1 MTRGQTA
8 TNPLIQNACERQ
20 VQYQSEITT
29 ARLGDREIRLE
40 NLTPVLS
47 PEEHEKQKREIESR
61 LYDVFVKYT
70 KNQPKSKSVIPN
82 L

>member
-8 TNPLIQNACERQ
+8 TNPLVLNKCEGQ
-20 VQYQSEITT
+20 VQYQSEVTT

-40 NLTPVLS
+40 HLTPILS
-47 PEEHEKQKREIESR
+47 SEEHADRKREIESR
-61 LYDVFVKYT
+61 LYDVFVKYVN
-70 KNQPKSKSVIPN
+70 KPKSKSVIPN